1 MDKFLRLI
9 TQGVKGAIHGAVLRD
24 DMGLNPRAIDKL
36 IQILHAR
43 HSMSDAHVSVVCM
56 TSYRFP
62 PAKMTGPF
70 FAVLGAT
77 VLVLGAPAVLSL
89 ALPTQEPE
97 LEDVVLDDPDW
108 RQPIDGLKCS
118 VNHDSMANQAWD
130 CGDTLVEAYVTEGV
144 DDDELALRRGV
155 RATSFGRMPAESEV
169 TDQDGILV
177 LETYD
182 FVPVYAFS
190 VAKGDLN
197 YQIIF
202 SDGEPADLAEQF
214 MEAFR

>member
-1 MDKFLRLI
+1 
-9 TQGVKGAIHGAVLRD
+9 
-24 DMGLNPRAIDKL
+24 
-36 IQILHAR
+36 
-43 HSMSDAHVSVVCM
+43 MSEAHVSVVRM

-77 VLVLGAPAVLSL
+77 LLVLGSPAVLSL
-89 ALPTQEPE
+89 ALPEREPE
-97 LEDVVLDDPDW
+97 MEEVVLDDPDW

-144 DDDELALRRGV
+144 EDDELALRRAV
-155 RATSFGRMPAESEV
+155 RATNFEGMPREEDVKDA
-169 TDQDGILV
+169 DGILT
-177 LETYD
+177 LEKD
-182 FVPVYAFS
+182 GFIPVFAFS

-197 YQIIF
+197 YQIVF
-202 SDGEPADLAEQF
+202 SDGDPTDLAQQF

>member
-1 MDKFLRLI
+1 
-9 TQGVKGAIHGAVLRD
+9 
-24 DMGLNPRAIDKL
+24 
-36 IQILHAR
+36 
-43 HSMSDAHVSVVCM
+43 M

-77 VLVLGAPAVLSL
+77 LLVLGMPAVLSVV
-89 ALPTQEPE
+89 LPMQEPDTE
-97 LEDVVLDDPDW
+97 AVVLDDPEW
-108 RQPIDGLKCS
+108 RQPVEGLACS
-118 VNHDSMANQAWD
+118 RNYESMANQAWD

-144 DDDELALRRGV
+144 DDDALALRRAV
-155 RATSFGRMPAESEV
+155 RATAFEGMPEEHLV
-169 TDQDGILV
+169 KNQDGILT
-177 LETYD
+177 LETD
-182 FVPVYAFS
+182 GFVPVYAFS

>member
-1 MDKFLRLI
+1 MSE
-9 TQGVKGAIHGAVLRD
+9 
-24 DMGLNPRAIDKL
+24 
-36 IQILHAR
+36 AR
-43 HSMSDAHVSVVCM
+43 VNVVPM

-77 VLVLGAPAVLSL
+77 VLVLGTPAVLSL
-89 ALPTQEPE
+89 ALPEQEPE

-144 DDDELALRRGV
+144 DDDALALRRGV

-177 LETYD
+177 LGTYD
-182 FVPVYAFS
+182 VVPIYAFS